1 MSSRSEPCND
11 LPQPGKRLLG
21 RLLDLLLS
29 TGSPPPALQFRAE
42 NYAEVSVLDELE
54 ARGLLRRADNGYVMA
69 MTALP
74 LIGTEAAALLL
85 QRMERVYAA
94 LRERYRASQEAPVTV
109 SQLAAEVQLPVPEAA
124 QVLRLMEDVSLW
136 NRGRTTDLMQ
146 DGAYVI
152 PSEDLLK
159 YASYAAML
167 REVRGWSARP
177 AGGGAIF
184 GDSGLQRLHNGSGIP
199 LDEAKELP
207 AARAEALLAL
217 ASELDSLEFSLN
229 TYYDDLEP
237 QGVIDRLVGG
247 KIKALVTHCEVI
259 GWPNLAGRLREL
271 LPVEGSAVDAMDMI
285 RSFVLPEIRRLAA
298 GNAAAPAPQPTSS
311 ILLAWPAV
319 RACVSEFSFNDIKEI
334 AGLAGLDLTKVAQLV
349 QKAQAG
355 ATKGQLLSAVDGQFG
370 AMSAARQKQF
380 LTTLIEE
387 ILRRQPA
394 AEERLAEYLTRLGWS
409 FVSQTLVPLEILDAG
424 ALEWTPQ
431 ECRRDLLKA
440 AQRFRDG
447 DLTGSISA
455 ACGAVDSATSNVY
468 AQFGLGEP
476 TQASFQERCRRAAQ
490 ARGVVPALEQQ
501 LRELGW
507 LPEDIRPFQKNLEGA
522 LNQGAYVLQT
532 LRSHMGD
539 VHGSKPILAPLVF
552 DCLRWAEL
560 LVASLTSQGPETEM

>member
-1 MSSRSEPCND
+1 MSRSEPRDD
-11 LPQPGKRLLG
+11 LSQPEKTLMG
-21 RLLDLLLS
+21 RLLDLQFS
-29 TGSPPPALQFRAE
+29 TGSPPPALKFRAE
-42 NYAEVSVLDELE
+42 NYADVPALNDLE
-54 ARGLLRRADNGYVMA
+54 ARGFLRRVDNGYVIA

-74 LIGTEAAALLL
+74 FIGTEAAGQLL

-94 LRERYRASQEAPVTV
+94 LRERYRASQDAPVTV

-124 QVLRLMEDVSLW
+124 QVLRLMDDVSLW

-146 DGAYVI
+146 EGAYVI

-159 YASYAAML
+159 YASYGAML
-167 REVRGWSARP
+167 LEVRAWSAAP
-177 AGGGAIF
+177 TGGAIF
-184 GDSGLQRLHNGSGIP
+184 GDGGLERLLGGSRIP
-199 LDEAKELP
+199 LEKSNEL
-207 AARAEALLAL
+207 AGARA
-217 ASELDSLEFSLN
+217 
-229 TYYDDLEP
+229 
-237 QGVIDRLVGG
+237 G
-247 KIKALVTHCEVI
+247 
-259 GWPNLAGRLREL
+259 
-271 LPVEGSAVDAMDMI
+271 
-285 RSFVLPEIRRLAA
+285 A
-298 GNAAAPAPQPTSS
+298 GNAPAPAPQPTSS

-334 AGLAGLDLTKVAQLV
+334 AGLAGLDLTQVAHLV
-349 QKAQAG
+349 QKPQAG
-355 ATKGQLLSAVDGQFG
+355 ATKGQLLSAIDAQFG
-370 AMSAARQKQF
+370 GMAAARQKQF
-380 LTTLIEE
+380 LTILIEE
-387 ILRRQPA
+387 VLRRQPA
-394 AEERLAEYLTRLGWS
+394 AEEKLSEYLTRLGWS
-409 FVSQTLVPLEILDAG
+409 FVGQTLVPLEILDAG
-424 ALEWTPQ
+424 SLEWTPQ

-507 LPEDIRPFQKNLEGA
+507 LPADIRPFQKNLEGA

-560 LVASLTSQGPETEM
+560 LVASLTSQGAGSQL